1 MYKLIFHQKFLR
13 KSAKLTKRN
22 HALETDVLQTLQQL
36 SDNPFEPSLHTH
48 KVTDIDGNLAF
59 SSKITGDLRAI
70 WDFGENEI
78 RVIELLDIGGHSGKN
93 KVYR

>member
-22 HALETDVLQTLQQL
+22 HALETELLKTLQKL
-36 SDNPFEPSLHTH
+36 SENPFEPFLHTH
-48 KVTDIDGNLAF
+48 KVNDINGNLAF
-59 SSKITGDLRAI
+59 SSKITGDLRVI
-70 WDFGENEI
+70 WDFGEKEI
-78 RVIELLDIGGHSGKN
+78 NIIELLDIGGHSGKN